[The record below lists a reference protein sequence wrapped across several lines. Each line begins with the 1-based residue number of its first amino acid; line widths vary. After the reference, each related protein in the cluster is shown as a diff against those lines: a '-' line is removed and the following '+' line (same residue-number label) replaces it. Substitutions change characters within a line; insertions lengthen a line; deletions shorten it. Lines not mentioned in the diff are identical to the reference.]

1 MVTLLFV
8 MMLLL
13 FYPNTSLNI
22 HKLSQSKLRIENRQ
36 KCKPKYVGSAYLIF
50 NISLMPVQKGSL
62 LIETKKVP

>member
-13 FYPNTSLNI
+13 FYPNTSLDI

-36 KCKPKYVGSAYLIF
+36 KCKPKYVGSAYLIYKYLVDA
-50 NISLMPVQKGSL
+50 STKGRGL
-62 LIETKKVP
+62 VN